1 MRKITSPPSA
11 LTPYVLLEN
20 LDETN
25 FSILFLMSRDEAGSS
40 ANVAIVAPKARR
52 GDYQQTVQS
61 AAAPLYS
68 LLSFS

>member
-52 GDYQQTVQS
+52 GNYQQRAQS
-61 AAAPLYS
+61 AVTSFYS
-68 LLSFS
+68 FLSVS